1 MRISSKKEA
10 QAIAATDVKLGS
22 LTQSRNTT
30 IEQQPS
36 DKEALVEVEIEGKN
50 YFVKRAD
57 YEKLQ
62 QILSTKNYKIEGNK
76 IYAKIGPVRM
86 EVLLISNRP
95 SDSQGPRNP

>member
-36 DKEALVEVEIEGKN
+36 DKEALVEVENEGKN
-50 YFVKRAD
+50 YFVKKAD
-57 YEKLQ
+57 
-62 QILSTKNYKIEGNK
+62 
-76 IYAKIGPVRM
+76 
-86 EVLLISNRP
+86 
-95 SDSQGPRNP
+95 